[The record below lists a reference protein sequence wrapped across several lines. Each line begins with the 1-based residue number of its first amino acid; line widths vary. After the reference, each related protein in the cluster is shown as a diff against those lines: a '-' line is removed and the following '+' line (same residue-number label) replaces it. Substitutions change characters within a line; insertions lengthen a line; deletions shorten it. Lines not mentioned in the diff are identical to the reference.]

1 MEITALKAAI
11 SYESKL
17 VRRNWLFYF
26 FIFGV
31 LGILSILIPWTR
43 NWISWENIAFAS
55 SIPIRG
61 AYFLNLFQA
70 LIVIFIICDIE
81 RKRRK
86 AETREVF
93 SARPIGNRQSLL
105 GEFLGILVPFG
116 VVDIIFM
123 IACVVI
129 GIIIPDSPI
138 DLWVNLFYL
147 LTLMLPTLV
156 FIIGLSLLVNK
167 LFKQP
172 FISWVILTS
181 FLYFACNYWVTP
193 LYGILDFRGSI
204 LPISFSTLI
213 GFVYLGDYLLQ
224 RIVFLFLGISFLCFA
239 VLFTKRKPN
248 TSDRKHY
255 LIVSASLFLILALV
269 LGGIYVGK
277 FQARLENRIAYRETF
292 LKYNEYPTSRV
303 LTHDVTYHPGG
314 EKFSATSRMS
324 IQNRQKVKMDKLLLF
339 LNPGLEIGKIESNGQ
354 ILSFSR
360 DYQVIVIDHPLAPGE
375 EIELEVEYEGR
386 IDEDIYQVNIPDDE
400 FFSPAARYSQKENYG
415 RRRAFVSSGF
425 TLLVPE
431 VMWYPMTV
439 PPVELQASKEINFTD
454 YTLHVKNPGEMT
466 VLSQGTPTREGENV
480 TFNNL
485 QNLTGLSLCM
495 GMYEKRAV
503 TVDSVT
509 IEFYTYPGND
519 FYLEYFDEWD
529 ALGKDNPDREKKLV
543 EIVKRCKDVVEDGKP
558 NPYPFKYLKLIEVPS
573 SLSLLVKQSFSNN
586 VQPEIVFFG
595 ERLCKVETPHP
606 GFYTG
611 EPDRGVSV
619 QDFLLDYK
627 IPFDLNWM
635 GINYLFSNYS
645 SSITSDTYRGIE
657 LIFREMINPQRLG
670 DKITPKML
678 DCIAEKGLEGV
689 VSEEYSRE
697 QSALV
702 SLKVSSL
709 LGYLTTITTWDSL
722 TRFMQ
727 EFNAST
733 RFREAHF
740 DAFIEGF
747 EQRFG
752 QDIKAYMN
760 EWYTSKQVPLL
771 TIKDVSRKTTDE
783 MQVIDFKVGNFSD
796 TDGVVSITTSEYR
809 IGSETISYCRSYLI
823 KSGECKRIIMHEDI
837 DKTLQLTT
845 NFSGCFP
852 RDISFDNRDFPLSGA
867 MPAERVTLLER
878 NQFYPPREIVVD
890 NEDENFHLIDSSNNR
905 KRLADL
911 IKKENEEKYVDLHK
925 IKANT
930 WNLSLSQEFCGG
942 HIRSGFIKKAGTG
955 KCKAEWVAN
964 LSEPGKYEIFIHRPH
979 IVTYGEDSGTTDYPG
994 MKNYYTVYTL
1004 EGEKEIVLEV
1014 PENDGMPVYEYS
1026 LSAEEAW
1033 VSLGTFTLS
1042 AGESRVVLDD
1052 RGVAPITDE
1061 KFRSTYHQLVVADAV
1076 KWVKIK

>member
-31 LGILSILIPWTR
+31 LGILSLLVPWTR
-43 NWISWENIAFAS
+43 DWISWENVAFAS

-61 AYFLNLFQA
+61 VYFLNLFQS

-86 AETREVF
+86 AETREVL

-105 GEFLGILVPFG
+105 GEFLGILVPFLA
-116 VVDIIFM
+116 VDIIFM
-123 IACVVI
+123 IVCVVI
-129 GIIIPDSPI
+129 GIIIPDSPVN
-138 DLWVNLFYL
+138 LWVNLFYL
-147 LTLMLPTLV
+147 LTLVLPSLV

-193 LYGILDFRGSI
+193 LYGILDFRGSV
-204 LPISFSTLI
+204 LPSTFSTLI

-224 RIVFLFLGISFLCFA
+224 RSVFLFLGIGFLCFA
-239 VLFTKRKPN
+239 VLFAKRKPN
-248 TSDRKHY
+248 ASDRKRY
-255 LIVSASLFLILALV
+255 LIVYASLFLVLALV

-303 LTHDVTYHPGG
+303 LTHDVTYHPKG
-314 EKFSATSRMS
+314 EKFSATSRMT
-324 IQNRQKVKMDKLLLF
+324 IQNQKKVKMDKFLLF

-354 ILSFSR
+354 NLSFSR
-360 DYQVIVIDHPLAPGE
+360 DYQVIVIDHSLAPGE
-375 EIELEVEYEGR
+375 KIELEVEYEGS
-386 IDEDIYQVNIPDDE
+386 IDEDIYQVNIPNSE
-400 FFSPAARYSQKENYG
+400 FFSPAARYSQKEDYG
-415 RRRAFVSSGF
+415 RRRAFVSSDF

-466 VLSQGTPTREGENV
+466 VLSQGTPTRERDNV

-503 TVDSVT
+503 SVDSVT

-519 FYLEYFDEWD
+519 FYLKYFDEWEV
-529 ALGKDNPDREKKLV
+529 LRKDNLDREKKLV
-543 EIVKRCKDVVEDGKP
+543 EIAKRCKDVVEDGKP

-595 ERLCKVETPHP
+595 ERLCKVETTHP
-606 GFYTG
+606 SFYTG

-619 QDFLLDYK
+619 QDYLLDYK
-627 IPFDLNWM
+627 IPFDLDWM
-635 GINYLFSNYS
+635 GVNYLFSNYS
-645 SSITSDTYRGIE
+645 SSITSDTYQGIE
-657 LIFREMINPQRLG
+657 LIFREMINSQRLR

-678 DCIAEKGLEGV
+678 GHIAEKGLEGV
-689 VSEEYSRE
+689 VSEEYSRK
-697 QSALV
+697 QSTLV

-722 TRFMQ
+722 ARFMQ
-727 EFNAST
+727 EFNATT
-733 RFREAHF
+733 RFQEVNF
-740 DAFIEGF
+740 DSFIEGF

-752 QDIKAYMN
+752 QDIKAYMD
-760 EWYTSKQVPLL
+760 EWYTSKQIPLL
-771 TIKDVSRKTTDE
+771 TIKDVSRKTIDE
-783 MQVIDFKVGNFSD
+783 IQVIDFKVGNFSD
-796 TDGVVSITTSEYR
+796 TDGVVSITTSEHR
-809 IGSETISYCRSYLI
+809 IGGETISYCRSYLI
-823 KSGECKRIIMHEDI
+823 RSGECKRIIMHEDI
-837 DKTLQLTT
+837 DKPLQLTT

-867 MPAERVTLLER
+867 MPAESVTLLER
-878 NQFYPPREIVVD
+878 NQFYPPGEIVVD

-905 KRLADL
+905 KRLTDL
-911 IKKENEEKYVDLHK
+911 IKKENGEKYVDLHK

-942 HIRSGFIKKAGTG
+942 HIRSGFIKKIGTG

-964 LSEPGKYEIFIHRPH
+964 LPESGKYEIFIHRPH
-979 IVTYGEDSGTTDYPG
+979 IVMFGGDGGITDYPG
-994 MKNYYTVYTL
+994 MKNYYTVYTP

-1014 PENDGMPVYEYS
+1014 SENDRIPVLEYS
-1026 LSAEEAW
+1026 LSTEEAW
-1033 VSLGTFTLS
+1033 VSLGTFTLP

-1052 RGVAPITDE
+1052 RGVAPIIDE
-1061 KFRSTYHQLVVADAV
+1061 KFQSTYHQLVVADAV

>member
-31 LGILSILIPWTR
+31 LGILSLLVPWTR
-43 NWISWENIAFAS
+43 DWISWENVAFAS

-61 AYFLNLFQA
+61 VYFLNLFQS

-86 AETREVF
+86 AETREVL

-105 GEFLGILVPFG
+105 GEFLGILVPFLA
-116 VVDIIFM
+116 VDIIFM
-123 IACVVI
+123 IVCVVI
-129 GIIIPDSPI
+129 GIIIPDSPVN
-138 DLWVNLFYL
+138 LWVNLFYL
-147 LTLMLPTLV
+147 LTLVLPSLV

-193 LYGILDFRGSI
+193 LYGILDFRGSV
-204 LPISFSTLI
+204 LPSTFSTLI

-224 RIVFLFLGISFLCFA
+224 RSVFLFLGIGFLCFA
-239 VLFTKRKPN
+239 VLFAKRKPN
-248 TSDRKHY
+248 ASDRKRY
-255 LIVSASLFLILALV
+255 LIVYASLFLVLALV

-303 LTHDVTYHPGG
+303 LTHDVMYHPKG
-314 EKFSATSRMS
+314 EKFSATSRMT
-324 IQNRQKVKMDKLLLF
+324 IQNQKKVKMDKFLLF

-354 ILSFSR
+354 NLSFSR
-360 DYQVIVIDHPLAPGE
+360 DYQVIVIDHSLAPGE
-375 EIELEVEYEGR
+375 KIELEVEYEGS
-386 IDEDIYQVNIPDDE
+386 IDEDIYQVNIPNSE
-400 FFSPAARYSQKENYG
+400 FFSPAARYSQKEDYG
-415 RRRAFVSSGF
+415 RRRAFVSSDF

-454 YTLHVKNPGEMT
+454 YTFHVKNPGEMT
-466 VLSQGTPTREGENV
+466 VLSQGTPTRERDNV

-503 TVDSVT
+503 SVDSVT

-519 FYLEYFDEWD
+519 FYLKYFDEWEV
-529 ALGKDNPDREKKLV
+529 LRKDNLDREKKLV
-543 EIVKRCKDVVEDGKP
+543 EIAKRCKDVVEDGKP

-595 ERLCKVETPHP
+595 ERLCKVETTHP
-606 GFYTG
+606 SFYTG

-619 QDFLLDYK
+619 QDYLLDYK
-627 IPFDLNWM
+627 IPFDLDWM
-635 GINYLFSNYS
+635 GVNYLFSNYS
-645 SSITSDTYRGIE
+645 SSITSDTYQGIE
-657 LIFREMINPQRLG
+657 LIFREMINSRRLR

-678 DCIAEKGLEGV
+678 GHIAEKGLEGV
-689 VSEEYSRE
+689 VSEKYSRE
-697 QSALV
+697 QSTLV

-722 TRFMQ
+722 ARFMQ
-727 EFNAST
+727 EFNATT
-733 RFREAHF
+733 RFQEVNF
-740 DAFIEGF
+740 DSFIEGF

-752 QDIKAYMN
+752 QDIKAYMD
-760 EWYTSKQVPLL
+760 EWYTSKQIPLL
-771 TIKDVSRKTTDE
+771 TIKDVSRKTIDE
-783 MQVIDFKVGNFSD
+783 IQVIDFKVGNFSD
-796 TDGVVSITTSEYR
+796 TDGVVSITTSEHR
-809 IGSETISYCRSYLI
+809 IGGETISYCRSYLI
-823 KSGECKRIIMHEDI
+823 RSGECKRIIMHEDI
-837 DKTLQLTT
+837 DKPLQLTT

-867 MPAERVTLLER
+867 MPAESVTLLER
-878 NQFYPPREIVVD
+878 NQFYPPGEIVVD

-905 KRLADL
+905 KRLTDL
-911 IKKENEEKYVDLHK
+911 IKKENGEKYVDLHK

-942 HIRSGFIKKAGTG
+942 HIRSGFIKKIGTG

-964 LSEPGKYEIFIHRPH
+964 LPESGKYEIFIHRPH
-979 IVTYGEDSGTTDYPG
+979 IVMFGGDGGITDYPG
-994 MKNYYTVYTL
+994 MKNYYTVYTP

-1014 PENDGMPVYEYS
+1014 SENDRIPVLEYS
-1026 LSAEEAW
+1026 LSTEEAW
-1033 VSLGTFTLS
+1033 VSLGTFTLP

-1052 RGVAPITDE
+1052 RGVAPIIDE
-1061 KFRSTYHQLVVADAV
+1061 KFQSTYHQLVVADAV